1 MKKVV
6 MKKITTILSISAC
19 LLAFTSC
26 EDWLDMPSESKAD
39 STTIFESLDRAE
51 MAVVGAYNS
60 LNNQEL
66 GYQLLEGTDESA
78 STENNSKYNVSNY
91 DYTNTSSMLNST
103 YTSMYKAIEYANV
116 CIKNLPD
123 MSVDESEQV
132 KLNGLLGEALAIR
145 AYAYWNIVRFYGD
158 VPYTDVP
165 TSELTTY
172 SSSRVSRD
180 TIYDHCVTDLQRAVE
195 LLPWYDEGYLS
206 TPERISKNAAY
217 GILARVALYAAGY
230 SLRWDLNT
238 VPYDKSTVKIAQ
250 RDDTERIRELYQIA
264 ADACKAVINHGK
276 NDLLDDYD
284 QLFRD
289 LANQTYNEETM
300 FEFGSYGPN
309 GTNTRTGYTNGIPTS
324 GQDNSTGGMGK
335 GGTQMMAMPTFYFA
349 FDEDDQRRDVSVCN
363 YGLKLSSNGNKYQMN
378 TFAGMGVGKYRI
390 NWKSEKGTKDDRRDI
405 NWPLLRYA
413 DVLLMY
419 AEALNELNNG
429 ATPEAVNAVK
439 QVRMR
444 AFHNDEDRV
453 GSIPTDYTAF
463 RNYIIKERKLELSNE
478 GLRKS
483 DLARWGILVDY
494 LTEEKAKLVRLC
506 KREGEY
512 ANVKPYRA
520 YKLTSTPEFLDPTI
534 ALDYIEMDES
544 DVTSILKP
552 YELQTLHTTNS
563 SSKGAVEKTFYEV
576 GDEVYY
582 LENQVPVGSEFKEVK
597 YTILNMFS
605 VNTIKQKGNLSV
617 DEKKEA
623 GVKEDGTSTG
633 SDVTISSENSW
644 ITGNAGVYY
653 GMKKNMVEILPFS
666 TTAIIDVNPGL
677 KDQQHPCY

>member
-1 MKKVV
+1 
-6 MKKITTILSISAC
+6 MKKIMNILGVSTAM

-26 EDWLDMPSESKAD
+26 QDWLDMPSESKSD

-78 STENNSKYNVSNY
+78 STESNSKYNVSNY

-103 YTSMYKAIEYANV
+103 YTSMYKAIEYVNV
-116 CIKNLPD
+116 CIKSLPD
-123 MSVDESEQV
+123 MNVSEGEQT
-132 KLNGLLGEALAIR
+132 KLKGLLGEALAIR

-180 TIYDHCVTDLQRAVE
+180 TIYDHCVADLQRAIE

-264 ADACKAVINHGK
+264 ADACKAVIDHGK

-284 QLFRD
+284 QIFRD

-335 GGTQMMAMPTFYFA
+335 GGTQMMAMPTFYFE

-363 YGLKLSSNGNKYQMN
+363 YGLKLSSDGDNKYQMN

-390 NWKSEKGTKDDRRDI
+390 NWKSERGTKDDRRDI

-429 ATPEAVNAVK
+429 ATTEAVNAVK

-444 AFHNDEDRV
+444 AFRNDENKV
-453 GSIPTDYTAF
+453 GVIPTDYADF
-463 RNYIIKERKLELSNE
+463 RDYIIKERKLELSNE

-483 DLARWGILVDY
+483 DLARWGILVDH
-494 LTEEKAKLVRLC
+494 LTEEKSKLVRLC
-506 KREGEY
+506 NREGEY

-520 YKLTSTPEFLDPTI
+520 YKLTSTPTFQDPTI
-534 ALDYIEMDES
+534 ALDYIEMDEN
-544 DVTSILKP
+544 DVTSILTP
-552 YELQTLHTTNS
+552 YELQTLHTMNS
-563 SSKGAVEKTFYEV
+563 SSKGSVTKTFYEV
-576 GDEVYY
+576 GDDVYY
-582 LENQVPVGSEFKEVK
+582 TESAVPAGADFEEVE

-605 VNTIKQKGNLSV
+605 TNTIKQKGNLSV
-617 DEKKEA
+617 EEKKEA
-623 GVKEDGTSTG
+623 GVNEDGISTG
-633 SDVTISSENSW
+633 SDVTICSENAW
-644 ITGNAGVYY
+644 ITGSTGIYY

>member
-1 MKKVV
+1 MKV
-6 MKKITTILSISAC
+6 MKKITAILSMSAC

-26 EDWLDMPSESKAD
+26 EDWLNMPSESKAD
-39 STTIFESLDRAE
+39 SSTVFESLDRAE

-60 LNNQEL
+60 LNTQEL
-66 GYQLLEGTDESA
+66 GYQLLMGTDECV
-78 STENNSKYNVSNY
+78 STESNSKYNVSNY

-116 CIKNLPD
+116 CIKNLPA
-123 MSVDESEQV
+123 MSVSEGEQT
-132 KLNGLLGEALAIR
+132 KLNGLLGEAFAVR
-145 AYAYWNIVRFYGD
+145 AYAYWCIVRFYGD

-165 TSELTTY
+165 TSDLTTY

-180 TIYDHCVTDLQRAVE
+180 IIYDNCVADLQRAVE
-195 LLPWYDEGYLS
+195 LLPWYDEGYLK

-238 VPYDKSTVKIAQ
+238 VPYDKATVKIAQ

-264 ADACKAVINHGK
+264 ADACKAVIVHGK
-276 NDLLDDYD
+276 NGLLDDYD
-284 QLFRD
+284 QIFRD
-289 LANQTYNEETM
+289 LGNQTYNEETI

-309 GTNTRTGYTNGIPTS
+309 GTNVRTGYTNGIPTS

-335 GGTQMMAMPTFYFA
+335 GGGAMIAMPTFYFE
-349 FDEDDQRRDVSVCN
+349 FDKDDQRRDVSICN
-363 YGLKLSSNGNKYQMN
+363 YGLKLSSNGNEYQMN

-429 ATPEAVNAVK
+429 ATVEAVNAVK

-444 AFHNDEDRV
+444 AFRNDEDKI
-453 GSIPTDYTAF
+453 GTIPTSYEDF

-506 KREGEY
+506 NREGEY
-512 ANVKPYRA
+512 VDVKPYRA
-520 YKLTSTPEFLDPTI
+520 YKLTSTPKFLDPTI
-534 ALDYIEMDES
+534 ALDYIEMDED
-544 DVTSILKP
+544 DVKPILTT
-552 YELQTLHTTNS
+552 YELQKLHIMNNGS
-563 SSKGAVEKTFYEV
+563 SGYVEKTFYEV
-576 GDEVYY
+576 GDKVYY
-582 LENQVPVGSEFKEVK
+582 TKDAVPAGQKVEEVK

-605 VNTIKQKGNLSV
+605 VRTIKQKGNLSV
-617 DEKKEA
+617 EEKKEA
-623 GVKEDGTSTG
+623 GVDENGNLTG
-633 SDVTISSENSW
+633 VDVTICANNAW
-644 ITGNAGVYY
+644 ITGNTGIYY

-677 KDQQHPCY
+677 AGQQHPCY

>member
-1 MKKVV
+1 MKV
-6 MKKITTILSISAC
+6 MKKITAILSMSAC

-26 EDWLDMPSESKAD
+26 EDWLNMPSESKAD
-39 STTIFESLDRAE
+39 SSTVFESLDRAE

-60 LNNQEL
+60 LNTQEL
-66 GYQLLEGTDESA
+66 GYQLLMGTDECV
-78 STENNSKYNVSNY
+78 STESNSKYNVSNY
-91 DYTNTSSMLNST
+91 DYTNTSSILNST

-116 CIKNLPD
+116 CIKNLPA
-123 MSVDESEQV
+123 MSVSEGEQT
-132 KLNGLLGEALAIR
+132 KLNGLLGEAFAIR
-145 AYAYWNIVRFYGD
+145 AYAYWCIVRFYGD

-165 TSELTTY
+165 TSDLTTY

-180 TIYDHCVTDLQRAVE
+180 IIYDNCVADLQRAVE
-195 LLPWYDEGYLS
+195 LLPWYDEGYLK

-238 VPYDKSTVKIAQ
+238 VPYDKATVKIAQ

-264 ADACKAVINHGK
+264 ADACKAVIVHGK
-276 NDLLDDYD
+276 NGLLDDYD
-284 QLFRD
+284 QIFRD
-289 LANQTYNEETM
+289 LGNQTYNEETI

-309 GTNTRTGYTNGIPTS
+309 GTNVRTGYTNGIPTS

-335 GGTQMMAMPTFYFA
+335 GGGAMIAMPTFYFE
-349 FDEDDQRRDVSVCN
+349 FDKDDQRRDVSICN
-363 YGLKLSSNGNKYQMN
+363 YGLKLSSNGNEYQMN

-429 ATPEAVNAVK
+429 ATVEAVNAVK

-444 AFHNDEDRV
+444 AFRNDEDKI
-453 GSIPTDYTAF
+453 GTIPTSYEDF

-506 KREGEY
+506 NREGEY
-512 ANVKPYRA
+512 VDVKPYRA
-520 YKLTSTPEFLDPTI
+520 YKLTSTPKFLDPTI
-534 ALDYIEMDES
+534 ALDYIEMDED
-544 DVTSILKP
+544 DVKPILTT
-552 YELQTLHTTNS
+552 YELQKLHIMNNGS
-563 SSKGAVEKTFYEV
+563 SGYVEKTFYEV
-576 GDEVYY
+576 GDKVYY
-582 LENQVPVGSEFKEVK
+582 TKDAVPAGQKVEEVK

-605 VNTIKQKGNLSV
+605 VRTIKQKGNLSV
-617 DEKKEA
+617 EEKKEA
-623 GVKEDGTSTG
+623 GVDENGNLTG
-633 SDVTISSENSW
+633 VDVTICANNAW
-644 ITGNAGVYY
+644 ITGNTGIYY

-677 KDQQHPCY
+677 AGQQHPCY

>member
-335 GGTQMMAMPTFYFA
+335 GGTQMVAMPTFYFE

-633 SDVTISSENSW
+633 SDVTISW

>member
-1 MKKVV
+1 M
-6 MKKITTILSISAC
+6 SAC

-26 EDWLDMPSESKAD
+26 EDWLNMPSESKAD
-39 STTIFESLDRAE
+39 SSTVFESLDRAE

-60 LNNQEL
+60 LNTQEL
-66 GYQLLEGTDESA
+66 GYQLLMGTDECV
-78 STENNSKYNVSNY
+78 STESNSKYNVSNY

-116 CIKNLPD
+116 CIKNLSA
-123 MSVDESEQV
+123 MSVSEGEQT
-132 KLNGLLGEALAIR
+132 KLNGLLGEAFAVR
-145 AYAYWNIVRFYGD
+145 AYAYWCIVRFYGD

-165 TSELTTY
+165 TSDLTTY

-180 TIYDHCVTDLQRAVE
+180 IIYDNCVADLQRAVE
-195 LLPWYDEGYLS
+195 LLPWYDEGYLK

-238 VPYDKSTVKIAQ
+238 VPYDKATVKIAQ

-264 ADACKAVINHGK
+264 ADACKAVIVHGK
-276 NDLLDDYD
+276 NGLLDDYD
-284 QLFRD
+284 QIFRD
-289 LANQTYNEETM
+289 LGNQTYNEETI

-309 GTNTRTGYTNGIPTS
+309 GTNVRTGYTNGIPTS

-335 GGTQMMAMPTFYFA
+335 GGGAMIAMPTFYFE
-349 FDEDDQRRDVSVCN
+349 FDKDDQRRDVSICN
-363 YGLKLSSNGNKYQMN
+363 YGLKLSSNGNEYQMN

-429 ATPEAVNAVK
+429 ATVEAVNAVK

-444 AFHNDEDRV
+444 AFRNDEDKI
-453 GSIPTDYTAF
+453 GTIPTSYEDF

-506 KREGEY
+506 NREGEY
-512 ANVKPYRA
+512 VDVKPYRA
-520 YKLTSTPEFLDPTI
+520 YKLTSTPKFLDPTI
-534 ALDYIEMDES
+534 ALDYIEMDED
-544 DVTSILKP
+544 DVKPILTT
-552 YELQTLHTTNS
+552 YELQKLHIMNNGS
-563 SSKGAVEKTFYEV
+563 SGYVEKTFYEV
-576 GDEVYY
+576 GDKVYY
-582 LENQVPVGSEFKEVK
+582 TKDAVPAGQKVEEVK

-605 VNTIKQKGNLSV
+605 VRTIKQKGNLSV
-617 DEKKEA
+617 EEKKEA
-623 GVKEDGTSTG
+623 GVDENGNLTG
-633 SDVTISSENSW
+633 VDVTICANNAW
-644 ITGNAGVYY
+644 ITGNTGIYY

-677 KDQQHPCY
+677 AGQQHPCY

>member
-1 MKKVV
+1 MKV
-6 MKKITTILSISAC
+6 MKKITAILSMSAC

-26 EDWLDMPSESKAD
+26 EDWLNMPSESKAD
-39 STTIFESLDRAE
+39 SSTVFESLDRAE

-60 LNNQEL
+60 LNTQEL
-66 GYQLLEGTDESA
+66 GYQLLMGTDECV
-78 STENNSKYNVSNY
+78 STESNSKYNVSNY

-116 CIKNLPD
+116 CIKNLPA
-123 MSVDESEQV
+123 MSVSEGEQT
-132 KLNGLLGEALAIR
+132 KLNGLLGEAFAIR
-145 AYAYWNIVRFYGD
+145 AYAYWCIVRFYGD

-165 TSELTTY
+165 TSDLTTY

-180 TIYDHCVTDLQRAVE
+180 IIYDNCVADLQRAVE
-195 LLPWYDEGYLS
+195 LLPWYDEGYLK

-238 VPYDKSTVKIAQ
+238 VPYDKATVKIAQ

-264 ADACKAVINHGK
+264 ADACKAVIVHGK
-276 NDLLDDYD
+276 NGLLDDYD
-284 QLFRD
+284 QIFRD
-289 LANQTYNEETM
+289 LGNQTYNEETI
-300 FEFGSYGPN
+300 FEFGSYGAN
-309 GTNTRTGYTNGIPTS
+309 GTNVRTGYTNGIPTS

-335 GGTQMMAMPTFYFA
+335 GGGAMIAMPTFYFE
-349 FDEDDQRRDVSVCN
+349 FDKDDQRRDVSICN
-363 YGLKLSSNGNKYQMN
+363 YGLKLSSNGNEYQMN

-429 ATPEAVNAVK
+429 ATVEAVNAVK

-444 AFHNDEDRV
+444 AFRNDEDKI
-453 GSIPTDYTAF
+453 GTIPTSYEDF

-506 KREGEY
+506 NREGEY
-512 ANVKPYRA
+512 VDVKPYRA
-520 YKLTSTPEFLDPTI
+520 YKLTSTPKFLDPTI
-534 ALDYIEMDES
+534 ALDYIEMDED
-544 DVTSILKP
+544 DVKPILTT
-552 YELQTLHTTNS
+552 YELQKLHIMNNGS
-563 SSKGAVEKTFYEV
+563 SGYVEKTFYEV
-576 GDEVYY
+576 GDKVYY
-582 LENQVPVGSEFKEVK
+582 TKDAVPAGQKVEEVK

-605 VNTIKQKGNLSV
+605 VRTIKQKGNLSV
-617 DEKKEA
+617 EEKKEA
-623 GVKEDGTSTG
+623 GVDENGNLTG
-633 SDVTISSENSW
+633 VDVTICANNAW
-644 ITGNAGVYY
+644 ITGNTGIYY

-677 KDQQHPCY
+677 AGQQHPCY

>member
-1 MKKVV
+1 MKV
-6 MKKITTILSISAC
+6 MKKITAILSMSAC

-26 EDWLDMPSESKAD
+26 EDWLNMPSESKAD
-39 STTIFESLDRAE
+39 SSTVFESLDRAE

-60 LNNQEL
+60 LNTQEL
-66 GYQLLEGTDESA
+66 GYQLLMGTDECV
-78 STENNSKYNVSNY
+78 STESNSKYNVSNY

-116 CIKNLPD
+116 CIKNLPA
-123 MSVDESEQV
+123 MSVSEGEQT
-132 KLNGLLGEALAIR
+132 KLNGLLGEAFAIR
-145 AYAYWNIVRFYGD
+145 AYAYWCIVRFYGD

-165 TSELTTY
+165 TSDLTTY

-180 TIYDHCVTDLQRAVE
+180 IIYDNCVADLQRAVE
-195 LLPWYDEGYLS
+195 LLPWYDEGYLK

-238 VPYDKSTVKIAQ
+238 VPYDKATVKIAQ

-264 ADACKAVINHGK
+264 ADACKAVIVHGK
-276 NDLLDDYD
+276 NGLLDDYD
-284 QLFRD
+284 QIFRD
-289 LANQTYNEETM
+289 LGNQTYNEETI

-309 GTNTRTGYTNGIPTS
+309 GTNVRTGYTNGIPTS

-335 GGTQMMAMPTFYFA
+335 GGGAMIAMPTFYFE
-349 FDEDDQRRDVSVCN
+349 FDKDDQRRDVSICN
-363 YGLKLSSNGNKYQMN
+363 YGLKLSSNGNEYQMN

-429 ATPEAVNAVK
+429 ATVEAVNAVK

-444 AFHNDEDRV
+444 AFRNDEDKI
-453 GSIPTDYTAF
+453 GTIPTSYEDS

-506 KREGEY
+506 NREGEY
-512 ANVKPYRA
+512 VDVKPYRA
-520 YKLTSTPEFLDPTI
+520 YKLTSTPKFLDPTI
-534 ALDYIEMDES
+534 ALDYIEMDED
-544 DVTSILKP
+544 DVKPILTT
-552 YELQTLHTTNS
+552 YELQKLHIMNNGS
-563 SSKGAVEKTFYEV
+563 SGYVEKTFYEV
-576 GDEVYY
+576 GDKVYY
-582 LENQVPVGSEFKEVK
+582 TKDAVPAGQKVEEVK

-605 VNTIKQKGNLSV
+605 VRTIKQKGNLSV
-617 DEKKEA
+617 EEKKEA
-623 GVKEDGTSTG
+623 GVDENGNLTG
-633 SDVTISSENSW
+633 VDVTICANNAW
-644 ITGNAGVYY
+644 ITGNTGIYY

-677 KDQQHPCY
+677 AGQQHPCY

>member
-1 MKKVV
+1 MKV
-6 MKKITTILSISAC
+6 MKKITAILSMSAC

-26 EDWLDMPSESKAD
+26 EDWLNMPSESKAD
-39 STTIFESLDRAE
+39 SSTVFESLDRAE

-60 LNNQEL
+60 LNTQEL
-66 GYQLLEGTDESA
+66 GYQLLMGTDECV
-78 STENNSKYNVSNY
+78 STESNSKYNVSNY

-116 CIKNLPD
+116 CIKNLPA
-123 MSVDESEQV
+123 MSVSEGEQT
-132 KLNGLLGEALAIR
+132 KLNGLLGEAFAIR
-145 AYAYWNIVRFYGD
+145 AYAYWCIVRFYGD

-165 TSELTTY
+165 TSDLTTY

-180 TIYDHCVTDLQRAVE
+180 IIYDNCVADLQRAVE
-195 LLPWYDEGYLS
+195 LLPWYDEGYLK

-238 VPYDKSTVKIAQ
+238 VPYDKATVKIAQ

-264 ADACKAVINHGK
+264 ANACKAVIVHGK
-276 NDLLDDYD
+276 NGLLDDYD
-284 QLFRD
+284 QIFRD
-289 LANQTYNEETM
+289 LGNQTYNEETI

-309 GTNTRTGYTNGIPTS
+309 GTNVRTGYTNGIPTS

-335 GGTQMMAMPTFYFA
+335 GGGAMIAMPTFYFE
-349 FDEDDQRRDVSVCN
+349 FDKDDQRRDVSICN
-363 YGLKLSSNGNKYQMN
+363 YGLKLSSNGNEYQMN

-429 ATPEAVNAVK
+429 ATVEAVNAVK

-444 AFHNDEDRV
+444 AFRNDEDKI
-453 GSIPTDYTAF
+453 GTIPTSYEDF

-506 KREGEY
+506 NREGEY
-512 ANVKPYRA
+512 VDVEPYRA
-520 YKLTSTPEFLDPTI
+520 YKLTSTPKFLDPTI
-534 ALDYIEMDES
+534 ALDYIEMDED
-544 DVTSILKP
+544 DVKPILTT
-552 YELQTLHTTNS
+552 YELQKLHIMNNGS
-563 SSKGAVEKTFYEV
+563 SGYVEKTFYEV
-576 GDEVYY
+576 GDKVYY
-582 LENQVPVGSEFKEVK
+582 TKDAVPAGQKVEEVK

-605 VNTIKQKGNLSV
+605 VRTIKQKGNLSV
-617 DEKKEA
+617 EKKKEA
-623 GVKEDGTSTG
+623 GVDENGNLTG
-633 SDVTISSENSW
+633 VDVTICANNAW
-644 ITGNAGVYY
+644 ITGNTGIYY

-677 KDQQHPCY
+677 AGQQHPCY

>member
-1 MKKVV
+1 MKV
-6 MKKITTILSISAC
+6 MKKITAILSMSAC

-39 STTIFESLDRAE
+39 SSTVFESLDRAE

-60 LNNQEL
+60 LNTQEL
-66 GYQLLEGTDESA
+66 GYQLLMGTDECV
-78 STENNSKYNVSNY
+78 STESNSKYNVSNY

-116 CIKNLPD
+116 CIKNLPA
-123 MSVDESEQV
+123 MSVSEGEQT
-132 KLNGLLGEALAIR
+132 KLNGLLGEAFAIR
-145 AYAYWNIVRFYGD
+145 AYAYWCIVRFYGD

-165 TSELTTY
+165 TSDLTTY

-180 TIYDHCVTDLQRAVE
+180 IIYDNCVADLQRAVE
-195 LLPWYDEGYLS
+195 LLPWYDEGYLK

-238 VPYDKSTVKIAQ
+238 VPYDKATVKIAQ

-264 ADACKAVINHGK
+264 ANACKAVIVHGK
-276 NDLLDDYD
+276 NGLLDDYD
-284 QLFRD
+284 QIFRD
-289 LANQTYNEETM
+289 LGNQTYNEETI

-309 GTNTRTGYTNGIPTS
+309 GTNVRTGYTNGIPTS

-335 GGTQMMAMPTFYFA
+335 GGGAMIAMPTFYFE
-349 FDEDDQRRDVSVCN
+349 FDKDDQRRDVSICN
-363 YGLKLSSNGNKYQMN
+363 YGLKLSSNGNEYQMN

-429 ATPEAVNAVK
+429 ATVEAVNAVK

-444 AFHNDEDRV
+444 AFRNDEDKI
-453 GSIPTDYTAF
+453 GTIPTSYEDF

-506 KREGEY
+506 NREGEY
-512 ANVKPYRA
+512 VDVKPYRA
-520 YKLTSTPEFLDPTI
+520 YKLTSTPKFLDPTI
-534 ALDYIEMDES
+534 ALDYIEMDED
-544 DVTSILKP
+544 DVKPILTT
-552 YELQTLHTTNS
+552 YELQKLHIMNNGS
-563 SSKGAVEKTFYEV
+563 SGYVEKTFYEV
-576 GDEVYY
+576 GDKVYY
-582 LENQVPVGSEFKEVK
+582 TKDAVPAGQKVEEVK

-605 VNTIKQKGNLSV
+605 VRTIKQKGNLSV
-617 DEKKEA
+617 EEKKEA
-623 GVKEDGTSTG
+623 GVDENGNLTG
-633 SDVTISSENSW
+633 VDVTICANNAW
-644 ITGNAGVYY
+644 ITGNTGIYY

-677 KDQQHPCY
+677 AGQQHPCY

>member
-1 MKKVV
+1 
-6 MKKITTILSISAC
+6 
-19 LLAFTSC
+19 
-26 EDWLDMPSESKAD
+26 MPSESKAD
-39 STTIFESLDRAE
+39 SSTVFESLDRAE

-60 LNNQEL
+60 LNTQEL
-66 GYQLLEGTDESA
+66 GYQLLMGTDECV
-78 STENNSKYNVSNY
+78 STESNSKYNVSNY

-116 CIKNLPD
+116 CIKNLPA
-123 MSVDESEQV
+123 MSVSEGEQT
-132 KLNGLLGEALAIR
+132 KLNGLLGEAFAVR
-145 AYAYWNIVRFYGD
+145 AYAYWCIVRFYGD

-165 TSELTTY
+165 TSDLTTY

-180 TIYDHCVTDLQRAVE
+180 IIYDNCVADLQRAVE
-195 LLPWYDEGYLS
+195 LLPWYDEGYLK

-238 VPYDKSTVKIAQ
+238 VPYDKATVKIAQ

-264 ADACKAVINHGK
+264 ADACKAVIVHGK
-276 NDLLDDYD
+276 NGLLDDYD
-284 QLFRD
+284 QIFRD
-289 LANQTYNEETM
+289 LGNQTYNEETI

-309 GTNTRTGYTNGIPTS
+309 GTNVRTGYTNGIPTS

-335 GGTQMMAMPTFYFA
+335 GGGAMIAMPTFYFE
-349 FDEDDQRRDVSVCN
+349 FDKDDQRRDVSICN
-363 YGLKLSSNGNKYQMN
+363 YGLKLSSNGNEYQMN

-429 ATPEAVNAVK
+429 ATVEAVNAVK

-444 AFHNDEDRV
+444 AFRNDEDKI
-453 GSIPTDYTAF
+453 GTIPTSYEDF

-506 KREGEY
+506 NREGEY
-512 ANVKPYRA
+512 VDVKPYRA
-520 YKLTSTPEFLDPTI
+520 YKLTSTPKFLDPTI
-534 ALDYIEMDES
+534 ALDYIEMDED
-544 DVTSILKP
+544 DVKPILTT
-552 YELQTLHTTNS
+552 YELQKLHIMNNGS
-563 SSKGAVEKTFYEV
+563 SGYVEKTFYEV
-576 GDEVYY
+576 GDKVYY
-582 LENQVPVGSEFKEVK
+582 TKDAVPAGQKVEEVK

-605 VNTIKQKGNLSV
+605 VRTIKQKGNLSV
-617 DEKKEA
+617 EEKKEA
-623 GVKEDGTSTG
+623 GVDENGNLTG
-633 SDVTISSENSW
+633 VDVTICANNAW
-644 ITGNAGVYY
+644 ITGNTGIYY

-677 KDQQHPCY
+677 AGQQHPCY

>member
-1 MKKVV
+1 MKV
-6 MKKITTILSISAC
+6 MKKITAILSMSAC

-26 EDWLDMPSESKAD
+26 EDWLNMSSESKAD
-39 STTIFESLDRAE
+39 SSTVFESLDRAE

-60 LNNQEL
+60 LNTQEL
-66 GYQLLEGTDESA
+66 GYQLLMGTDECV
-78 STENNSKYNVSNY
+78 STESNSKYNVSNY

-116 CIKNLPD
+116 CIKNLPA
-123 MSVDESEQV
+123 MSVSEGEQT
-132 KLNGLLGEALAIR
+132 KLNGLLGEAFAIR
-145 AYAYWNIVRFYGD
+145 AYAYWCIVRFYGD

-165 TSELTTY
+165 TSDLTTY

-180 TIYDHCVTDLQRAVE
+180 IIYDNCVADLQRAVE
-195 LLPWYDEGYLS
+195 LLPWYDEGYLK

-238 VPYDKSTVKIAQ
+238 VPYDKATVKIAQ

-264 ADACKAVINHGK
+264 ANACKAVIVHGK
-276 NDLLDDYD
+276 NGLLDDYD
-284 QLFRD
+284 QIFRD
-289 LANQTYNEETM
+289 LGNQTYNEETI

-309 GTNTRTGYTNGIPTS
+309 GTNVRTGYTNGIPTS

-335 GGTQMMAMPTFYFA
+335 GGGAMIAMPTFYFE
-349 FDEDDQRRDVSVCN
+349 FDKDDQRRDVSICN
-363 YGLKLSSNGNKYQMN
+363 YGLKLSSNGNEYQMN

-429 ATPEAVNAVK
+429 ATVEAVNAVK

-444 AFHNDEDRV
+444 AFRNDEDKI
-453 GSIPTDYTAF
+453 GTIPTSYEDF

-506 KREGEY
+506 NREGEY
-512 ANVKPYRA
+512 VDVEPYRA
-520 YKLTSTPEFLDPTI
+520 YKLTSTPKFLDPTI
-534 ALDYIEMDES
+534 ALDYIEMDED
-544 DVTSILKP
+544 DVKPILTT
-552 YELQTLHTTNS
+552 YELQKLHIMNNGS
-563 SSKGAVEKTFYEV
+563 SGYVEKTFYEV
-576 GDEVYY
+576 GDKVYY
-582 LENQVPVGSEFKEVK
+582 TKDAVPAGQKVEEVK

-605 VNTIKQKGNLSV
+605 VRTIKQKGNLSV
-617 DEKKEA
+617 EEKKEA
-623 GVKEDGTSTG
+623 GVDENGNLTG
-633 SDVTISSENSW
+633 VDVTICANNAW
-644 ITGNAGVYY
+644 ITGNTGIYY

-677 KDQQHPCY
+677 AGQQHPCY

>member
-1 MKKVV
+1 MKV
-6 MKKITTILSISAC
+6 MKKITAILSMSAC

-26 EDWLDMPSESKAD
+26 EDWLNMPSESKAD
-39 STTIFESLDRAE
+39 SSTVFESLDRAE

-60 LNNQEL
+60 LNTQEL
-66 GYQLLEGTDESA
+66 GYQLLMGTDECV
-78 STENNSKYNVSNY
+78 STESNSKYNVSNY

-116 CIKNLPD
+116 CIKNLPA
-123 MSVDESEQV
+123 MSVSEGEQT
-132 KLNGLLGEALAIR
+132 KLNGLLGEAFAIR
-145 AYAYWNIVRFYGD
+145 AYAYWCIVRFYGD

-165 TSELTTY
+165 TSDLTTY

-180 TIYDHCVTDLQRAVE
+180 IIYDNCVADLQRAVE
-195 LLPWYDEGYLS
+195 LLPWYDEGYLK

-238 VPYDKSTVKIAQ
+238 VPYDKATVKIAQ

-264 ADACKAVINHGK
+264 ADACKAVIVHGK
-276 NDLLDDYD
+276 NGLLDDYD
-284 QLFRD
+284 QIFRD
-289 LANQTYNEETM
+289 LGNQTYNEETI

-309 GTNTRTGYTNGIPTS
+309 GTNVRTGYTNGIPTS

-335 GGTQMMAMPTFYFA
+335 GGGAMIAMPTFYFE
-349 FDEDDQRRDVSVCN
+349 FDKDDQRRDVSICN
-363 YGLKLSSNGNKYQMN
+363 YGLKLSSNGNEYQMN

-429 ATPEAVNAVK
+429 ATVEAVNAVK

-444 AFHNDEDRV
+444 AFRNDEDKI
-453 GSIPTDYTAF
+453 GTIPTSYEDF

-506 KREGEY
+506 NCEGEY
-512 ANVKPYRA
+512 VDVKPYRA
-520 YKLTSTPEFLDPTI
+520 YKLTSTPKFLDPTI
-534 ALDYIEMDES
+534 ALDYIEMDED
-544 DVTSILKP
+544 DVKPILTT
-552 YELQTLHTTNS
+552 YELQKLHIMNNGS
-563 SSKGAVEKTFYEV
+563 SGYVEKTFYEV
-576 GDEVYY
+576 GDKVYY
-582 LENQVPVGSEFKEVK
+582 TKDAVPAGQKVEEVK

-605 VNTIKQKGNLSV
+605 VRTIKQKGNLSV
-617 DEKKEA
+617 EEKKEA
-623 GVKEDGTSTG
+623 GVDENGNLTG
-633 SDVTISSENSW
+633 VDVTICANNAW
-644 ITGNAGVYY
+644 ITGNTGIYY

-677 KDQQHPCY
+677 AGQQHPCY

>member
-26 EDWLDMPSESKAD
+26 EDWLDMPSASKAD

-335 GGTQMMAMPTFYFA
+335 GGTQMMAMPTFYFE

>member
-1 MKKVV
+1 
-6 MKKITTILSISAC
+6 
-19 LLAFTSC
+19 
-26 EDWLDMPSESKAD
+26 
-39 STTIFESLDRAE
+39 
-51 MAVVGAYNS
+51 
-60 LNNQEL
+60 
-66 GYQLLEGTDESA
+66 
-78 STENNSKYNVSNY
+78 
-91 DYTNTSSMLNST
+91 
-103 YTSMYKAIEYANV
+103 
-116 CIKNLPD
+116 

-335 GGTQMMAMPTFYFA
+335 GGTQMMAMPTFYFE

>member
-1 MKKVV
+1 
-6 MKKITTILSISAC
+6 
-19 LLAFTSC
+19 
-26 EDWLDMPSESKAD
+26 MPSESKAD
-39 STTIFESLDRAE
+39 SSTVFESLDRAE

-60 LNNQEL
+60 LNTQEL
-66 GYQLLEGTDESA
+66 GYQLLMGTDECV
-78 STENNSKYNVSNY
+78 STESNSKYNVSNY

-116 CIKNLPD
+116 CIKNLPA
-123 MSVDESEQV
+123 MSVSEGEQT
-132 KLNGLLGEALAIR
+132 KLNGLLGEAFAIR
-145 AYAYWNIVRFYGD
+145 AYAYWCIVRFYGD

-165 TSELTTY
+165 TSDLTTY

-180 TIYDHCVTDLQRAVE
+180 IIYDNCVADLQRAVE
-195 LLPWYDEGYLS
+195 LLPWYDEGYLK

-238 VPYDKSTVKIAQ
+238 VPYDKATVKIAQ

-264 ADACKAVINHGK
+264 ADACKAVIVHGK
-276 NDLLDDYD
+276 NGLLDDYD
-284 QLFRD
+284 QIFRD
-289 LANQTYNEETM
+289 LGNQTYNEETI

-309 GTNTRTGYTNGIPTS
+309 GTNVRTGYTNGIPTS

-335 GGTQMMAMPTFYFA
+335 GGGAMIAMPTFYFE
-349 FDEDDQRRDVSVCN
+349 FDKDDQRRDVSICN
-363 YGLKLSSNGNKYQMN
+363 YGLKLSSNGNEYQMN

-429 ATPEAVNAVK
+429 ATVEAVNAVK

-444 AFHNDEDRV
+444 AFRNDEDKI
-453 GSIPTDYTAF
+453 GTIPTSYEDF

-506 KREGEY
+506 NREGEY
-512 ANVKPYRA
+512 VDVKPYRA
-520 YKLTSTPEFLDPTI
+520 YKLTSTPKFLDPTI
-534 ALDYIEMDES
+534 ALDYIEMDED
-544 DVTSILKP
+544 DVKPILTT
-552 YELQTLHTTNS
+552 YELQKLHIMNNGS
-563 SSKGAVEKTFYEV
+563 SGYVEKTFYEV
-576 GDEVYY
+576 GDKVYY
-582 LENQVPVGSEFKEVK
+582 TKDAVPAGQKVEEVK

-605 VNTIKQKGNLSV
+605 VRTIKQKGNLSV
-617 DEKKEA
+617 EEKKEA
-623 GVKEDGTSTG
+623 GVDENGNLTG
-633 SDVTISSENSW
+633 VDVTICANNAW
-644 ITGNAGVYY
+644 ITGNTGIYY

-677 KDQQHPCY
+677 AGQQHPCY